1 MKSVVSRVG
10 GTPEA
15 QWKTAIYS
23 SSPQKPAAM
32 LSIEVNA
39 PDPPYWSC
47 HYSFLTSKAQGMKSF
62 PVVINPSLMN
72 WAVGV
77 HSLTLRF

>member
-39 PDPPYWSC
+39 SDPPYWSC
-47 HYSFLTSKAQGMKSF
+47 HYSFLTSKVLGMKSF
-62 PVVINPSLMN
+62 LVVINLSLMN

-77 HSLTLRF
+77 RFLTLRF